1 MLIDVAVPSDRH
13 TRNKED
19 GKREKNQ
26 GLKEELERMLK
37 VKTRVGALRAG
48 TP

>member
-1 MLIDVAVPSDRH
+1 MLIDIAVPSDRC
-13 TRNKED
+13 TRNEEG

-26 GLKEELERMLK
+26 GLKEELERMWK
-37 VKTRVGALRAG
+37 VKDRVGPLRAG